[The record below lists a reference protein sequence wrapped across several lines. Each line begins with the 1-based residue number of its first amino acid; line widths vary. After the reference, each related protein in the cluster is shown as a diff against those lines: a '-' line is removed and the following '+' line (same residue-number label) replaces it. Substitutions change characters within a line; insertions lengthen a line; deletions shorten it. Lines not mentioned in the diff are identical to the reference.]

1 MRAPDV
7 KTLIG
12 EVAARHGITLRSD
25 DPAFALVTVNQL
37 VLEQTMLDLIQRT
50 QEMTAEF
57 DRAGDRL
64 QERAGR
70 VLAGELRKAGAEIRR
85 GDPARFT
92 AGYRRG
98 HAAPPV
104 RRASAA
110 RYIPI
115 NGLLFA
121 VFGRDRGANVVDN
134 RHCDRSLVAITF

>member
-1 MRAPDV
+1 MTSPNV

-37 VLEQTMLDLIQRT
+37 VLEQAMLDLIQRT

-70 VLAGELRKAGAEIRR
+70 VLAGELRKAGAEIRFALR
-85 GDPARFT
+85 QDI
-92 AGYRRG
+92 
-98 HAAPPV
+98 AAAM
-104 RRASAA
+104 RSRQSAA
-110 RYIPI
+110 RRQQVVSPSMVYCWLSLGMIG
-115 NGLLFA
+115 GLALLIIGI
-121 VFGRDRGANVVDN
+121 VIGRWWQ
-134 RHCDRSLVAITF
+134 

>member
-1 MRAPDV
+1 MTSPDV

-70 VLAGELRKAGAEIRR
+70 VLAGELRKAGTEIRLALR
-85 GDPARFT
+85 QDI
-92 AGYRRG
+92 
-98 HAAPPV
+98 AAAM
-104 RRASAA
+104 RSRQSAA
-110 RYIPI
+110 RPQQVLSRSMVYCWLSLGMIG
-115 NGLLFA
+115 GLALLIIGI
-121 VFGRDRGANVVDN
+121 VIGRWWQ
-134 RHCDRSLVAITF
+134 

>member
-1 MRAPDV
+1 MTSPDV

-64 QERAGR
+64 QERAGK
-70 VLAGELRKAGAEIRR
+70 VLAGELRKAGAEIRLALR
-85 GDPARFT
+85 QDI
-92 AGYRRG
+92 
-98 HAAPPV
+98 AAAM
-104 RRASAA
+104 RSRQSAA
-110 RYIPI
+110 RLQQVVSRSVVHCLLSLGMIG
-115 NGLLFA
+115 GLALLIIGI
-121 VFGRDRGANVVDN
+121 VIGRWWQ
-134 RHCDRSLVAITF
+134 

>member
-1 MRAPDV
+1 MTFPDV

-70 VLAGELRKAGAEIRR
+70 VLAGELRKAGAEIRLALR
-85 GDPARFT
+85 QDI
-92 AGYRRG
+92 
-98 HAAPPV
+98 AAAM
-104 RRASAA
+104 RSRQSAA
-110 RYIPI
+110 RLQQVVSRSMVHCWLSLGMIG
-115 NGLLFA
+115 GLAFLIIGIA
-121 VFGRDRGANVVDN
+121 IGRWWQ
-134 RHCDRSLVAITF
+134 

>member
-1 MRAPDV
+1 MTTPDV

-70 VLAGELRKAGAEIRR
+70 VLAGELRKAGAEIRLALR
-85 GDPARFT
+85 QDIANAMRSHQSAERLQQVTSQSMVYCWLSLGVIGALT
-92 AGYRRG
+92 LLIIGIVIG
-98 HAAPPV
+98 HWW
-104 RRASAA
+104 R
-110 RYIPI
+110 
-115 NGLLFA
+115 
-121 VFGRDRGANVVDN
+121 
-134 RHCDRSLVAITF
+134 

>member
-1 MRAPDV
+1 MTAPDV
-7 KTLIG
+7 KMLIG

-70 VLAGELRKAGAEIRR
+70 VLAGELRKAGAEIRIALKQDIAAAMR
-85 GDPARFT
+85 SRQSAE
-92 AGYRRG
+92 RRQQVASRSMVYCWLSLGMIGGLALLIIGILIG
-98 HAAPPV
+98 HWW
-104 RRASAA
+104 R
-110 RYIPI
+110 
-115 NGLLFA
+115 
-121 VFGRDRGANVVDN
+121 
-134 RHCDRSLVAITF
+134 